1 MSTTIQI
8 SIAFLTAII
17 TVWVLKLV
25 GQRQLRSKY
34 ALLWVV
40 LTLPLVPLSLVPA
53 VVNRTA
59 DELGVGYQPALVFSL
74 ALLLMLGILIYFS
87 WELSRL
93 EARTRVL
100 GEEIAMLNERL
111 TKLEERNV
119 EDRP

>member
-1 MSTTIQI
+1 MSTTVQI

-119 EDRP
+119 DDRP

>member
-74 ALLLMLGILIYFS
+74 ALLLILGILIYFS

-119 EDRP
+119 DDRP

>member
-40 LTLPLVPLSLVPA
+40 LTLPLAPLSLVPA

-119 EDRP
+119 DDRP

>member
-1 MSTTIQI
+1 MSTTIQLA
-8 SIAFLTAII
+8 IALFTTAI
-17 TVWVLKLV
+17 TAWVLRLV

-40 LTLPLVPLSLVPA
+40 ITLPLVPLSLFPV

-59 DELGVGYQPALVFSL
+59 DELGVGYQPALVFSMS
-74 ALLLMLGILIYFS
+74 LLLMLGISIYFS

-100 GEEIAMLNERL
+100 GEEVAMLRARL
-111 TKLEERNV
+111 DALEGC
-119 EDRP
+119 DHDPS

>member
-1 MSTTIQI
+1 MSTTVQI